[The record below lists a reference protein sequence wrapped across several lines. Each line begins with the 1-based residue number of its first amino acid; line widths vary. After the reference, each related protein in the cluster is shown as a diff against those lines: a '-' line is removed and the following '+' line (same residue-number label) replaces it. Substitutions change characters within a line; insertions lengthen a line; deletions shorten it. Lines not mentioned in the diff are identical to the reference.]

1 MELATFGAVLTFAI
15 DFEARLGA
23 LYTALGASIPAM
35 AAEMAQGA
43 AACARRGTL
52 LERVRRENVT
62 EMILEPIH
70 GYDSN
75 DYVLPAPRAAL
86 PPPWARQAG
95 RWRWPFTRPAP
106 ATSPSPR
113 SSAPSTAWPRSTPA
127 PRGDAAGG

>member
-70 GYDSN
+70 GFDGDAYA
-75 DYVLPAPRAAL
+75 LPEQGADVAAVVRQAETVAAGFYRAGAGHLSIPEVKRAFDRLAKEHARAA
-86 PPPWARQAG
+86 G
-95 RWRWPFTRPAP
+95 
-106 ATSPSPR
+106 
-113 SSAPSTAWPRSTPA
+113 
-127 PRGDAAGG
+127 